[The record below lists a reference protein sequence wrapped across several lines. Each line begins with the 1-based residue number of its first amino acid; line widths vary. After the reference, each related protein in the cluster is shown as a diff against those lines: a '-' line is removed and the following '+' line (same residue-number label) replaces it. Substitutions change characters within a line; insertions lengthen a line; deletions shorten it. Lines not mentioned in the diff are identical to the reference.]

1 MNTQLMILA
10 IIMLIAGIAS
20 IATSSIG
27 IQAYNK
33 CDSPKL
39 KDENPKNF
47 KYLVFNLIL
56 AIALVLGSFAAFFYA
71 SKVPSFSLDELS
83 GSFDKTLNA
92 ARNA

>member
-10 IIMLIAGIAS
+10 IIMLVAGIAS

-33 CDSPKL
+33 CDKPNL

-47 KYLVFNLIL
+47 KYLVFNLII
-56 AIALVLGSFAAFFYA
+56 AIGLVLGSFAAFFYA
-71 SKVPSFSLDELS
+71 SKVPSFSLDALS
-83 GSFDKTLNA
+83 SNLDKTLNA
-92 ARNA
+92 VRNA